1 MVIKFDK
8 KRRRLFVIIIAL
20 LIIIGGSV
28 RTFVLTNQ
36 RETFTLQD
44 EQNRNQYTVD
54 VIYDDETNR
63 ILCNETLDYINNTK
77 TTLDKI
83 YLHIY
88 PNAFCEEKL
97 VPFEENE
104 MDWAKNNPN
113 SFDNFVNNLKEM
125 FVTSSNNKKEI
136 HINDK
141 NNEKEIQLSK
151 NNTILPTIAK
161 GMETINN
168 ISNNLYNYY
177 VNQNGEEVPDLPYK

>member
-1 MVIKFDK
+1 MKINFSEDGNLV
-8 KRRRLFVIIIAL
+8 A
-20 LIIIGGSV
+20 
-28 RTFVLTNQ
+28 
-36 RETFTLQD
+36 
-44 EQNRNQYTVD
+44 D
-54 VIYDDETNR
+54 V
-63 ILCNETLDYINNTK
+63 K
-77 TTLDKI
+77 
-83 YLHIY
+83 
-88 PNAFCEEKL
+88 
-97 VPFEENE
+97 FEENE

-141 NNEKEIQLSK
+141 NNEKEMQLSK

>member
-1 MVIKFDK
+1 MKINFSEDGNLV
-8 KRRRLFVIIIAL
+8 A
-20 LIIIGGSV
+20 
-28 RTFVLTNQ
+28 
-36 RETFTLQD
+36 
-44 EQNRNQYTVD
+44 D
-54 VIYDDETNR
+54 V
-63 ILCNETLDYINNTK
+63 K
-77 TTLDKI
+77 
-83 YLHIY
+83 
-88 PNAFCEEKL
+88 
-97 VPFEENE
+97 FEENE

-168 ISNNLYNYY
+168 ISKNLYNYY

>member
-1 MVIKFDK
+1 MKINFSEDGNLV
-8 KRRRLFVIIIAL
+8 A
-20 LIIIGGSV
+20 
-28 RTFVLTNQ
+28 
-36 RETFTLQD
+36 
-44 EQNRNQYTVD
+44 D
-54 VIYDDETNR
+54 V
-63 ILCNETLDYINNTK
+63 K
-77 TTLDKI
+77 
-83 YLHIY
+83 
-88 PNAFCEEKL
+88 
-97 VPFEENE
+97 FEENE

>member
-1 MVIKFDK
+1 MKINFSEDGNLV
-8 KRRRLFVIIIAL
+8 A
-20 LIIIGGSV
+20 
-28 RTFVLTNQ
+28 
-36 RETFTLQD
+36 
-44 EQNRNQYTVD
+44 D
-54 VIYDDETNR
+54 V
-63 ILCNETLDYINNTK
+63 K
-77 TTLDKI
+77 
-83 YLHIY
+83 
-88 PNAFCEEKL
+88 
-97 VPFEENE
+97 FEENE

-177 VNQNGEEVPDLPYK
+177 VNQNGEEVSDLPYK

>member
-1 MVIKFDK
+1 MKINFSEDGNLV
-8 KRRRLFVIIIAL
+8 A
-20 LIIIGGSV
+20 
-28 RTFVLTNQ
+28 
-36 RETFTLQD
+36 
-44 EQNRNQYTVD
+44 D
-54 VIYDDETNR
+54 V
-63 ILCNETLDYINNTK
+63 K
-77 TTLDKI
+77 
-83 YLHIY
+83 
-88 PNAFCEEKL
+88 
-97 VPFEENE
+97 FEENE

-177 VNQNGEEVPDLPYK
+177 VNQNGKEVPDLPYK

>member
-1 MVIKFDK
+1 MKINFSEDGNLV
-8 KRRRLFVIIIAL
+8 A
-20 LIIIGGSV
+20 
-28 RTFVLTNQ
+28 
-36 RETFTLQD
+36 
-44 EQNRNQYTVD
+44 D
-54 VIYDDETNR
+54 V
-63 ILCNETLDYINNTK
+63 K
-77 TTLDKI
+77 
-83 YLHIY
+83 
-88 PNAFCEEKL
+88 
-97 VPFEENE
+97 FEENE

-113 SFDNFVNNLKEM
+113 SFDNFVNNLKEI

>member
-1 MVIKFDK
+1 MKINFSEDGNLV
-8 KRRRLFVIIIAL
+8 A
-20 LIIIGGSV
+20 
-28 RTFVLTNQ
+28 
-36 RETFTLQD
+36 
-44 EQNRNQYTVD
+44 D
-54 VIYDDETNR
+54 V
-63 ILCNETLDYINNTK
+63 K
-77 TTLDKI
+77 
-83 YLHIY
+83 
-88 PNAFCEEKL
+88 
-97 VPFEENE
+97 FEENE

-177 VNQNGEEVPDLPYK
+177 VNQNSEEVPDLPYK

>member
-1 MVIKFDK
+1 MKINFSEDGNLV
-8 KRRRLFVIIIAL
+8 A
-20 LIIIGGSV
+20 
-28 RTFVLTNQ
+28 
-36 RETFTLQD
+36 
-44 EQNRNQYTVD
+44 D
-54 VIYDDETNR
+54 V
-63 ILCNETLDYINNTK
+63 K
-77 TTLDKI
+77 
-83 YLHIY
+83 
-88 PNAFCEEKL
+88 
-97 VPFEENE
+97 FEENE

-177 VNQNGEEVPDLPYK
+177 INQNGEEVPDLPYK

>member
-1 MVIKFDK
+1 MKINFSEDGNLV
-8 KRRRLFVIIIAL
+8 A
-20 LIIIGGSV
+20 
-28 RTFVLTNQ
+28 
-36 RETFTLQD
+36 
-44 EQNRNQYTVD
+44 D
-54 VIYDDETNR
+54 V
-63 ILCNETLDYINNTK
+63 K
-77 TTLDKI
+77 
-83 YLHIY
+83 
-88 PNAFCEEKL
+88 
-97 VPFEENE
+97 FEENE
-104 MDWAKNNPN
+104 MDWVKNNPN

-177 VNQNGEEVPDLPYK
+177 SNQNDEEVLDLPYK

>member
-1 MVIKFDK
+1 MKINFSEDGNLV
-8 KRRRLFVIIIAL
+8 A
-20 LIIIGGSV
+20 
-28 RTFVLTNQ
+28 
-36 RETFTLQD
+36 
-44 EQNRNQYTVD
+44 D
-54 VIYDDETNR
+54 V
-63 ILCNETLDYINNTK
+63 K
-77 TTLDKI
+77 
-83 YLHIY
+83 
-88 PNAFCEEKL
+88 
-97 VPFEENE
+97 FEENE

-161 GMETINN
+161 GMETINK